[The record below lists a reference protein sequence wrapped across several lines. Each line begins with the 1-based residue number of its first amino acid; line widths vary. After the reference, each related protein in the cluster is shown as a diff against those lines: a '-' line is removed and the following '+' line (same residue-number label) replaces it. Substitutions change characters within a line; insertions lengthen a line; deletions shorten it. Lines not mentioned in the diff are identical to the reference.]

1 MRPACCSTLPS
12 ASRATTRAI
21 VSTTTRARLLLMALI
36 EDAGTEDSTDD
47 ARARVTLPG
56 LRQPRV
62 QQGLRTLPEFHVL
75 LSPVARR
82 VADRRTA
89 TGARCG
95 RWVPSSAAP
104 AIQGSRASV
113 VICSMLRC
121 RRSRPSQA
129 RGRGPSRCWG
139 STSTCARSRATATC
153 MPCARRWR
161 SGCSTSS
168 GGRAGTSGRGSK
180 TGSLTATRDCRRR

>member
-1 MRPACCSTLPS
+1 M
-12 ASRATTRAI
+12 
-21 VSTTTRARLLLMALI
+21 TTTRARLLLMALI

-47 ARARVTLPG
+47 ARAHVTLPG
-56 LRQPRV
+56 VCQPCV
-62 QQGLRTLPEFHVL
+62 QQGLRTLQEFHVATL
-75 LSPVARR
+75 ASGSKSP
-82 VADRRTA
+82 DRRTA

-104 AIQGSRASV
+104 AIQGSIVSV
-113 VICSMLRC
+113 GICSMLRC

-129 RGRGPSRCWG
+129 HGRGPSRSWG
-139 STSTCARSRATATC
+139 SMSICARSRATATC

-180 TGSLTATRDCRRR
+180 TGSLIATRDYHKRSSCPEPGWSTPR